1 MRYLLVQQEC
11 ELVRRWLEDP
21 ATATFDQARNSL
33 GPTVAMPIQQQAT
46 LRREPSRGG
55 RVDGGRPKD
64 TDLRPVVQEID
75 DYLLGGRGV
84 RHRSGV
90 KLVTPRAMLARMR
103 WIVRVAEADLGQL
116 EETVVLRLRSLNLSL
131 RLREAWNEDLWL
143 ETKLDDSASESGV
156 LMLTVTGVLAREAT
170 RTECGY
176 HTVPGLEQEVPGLFL
191 VQEVGAADRPVV
203 VRELRFRGE
212 APELVSPT
220 VGELKF
226 EPWLSTAN

>member
-1 MRYLLVQQEC
+1 V
-11 ELVRRWLEDP
+11 
-21 ATATFDQARNSL
+21 
-33 GPTVAMPIQQQAT
+33 
-46 LRREPSRGG
+46 
-55 RVDGGRPKD
+55 
-64 TDLRPVVQEID
+64 
-75 DYLLGGRGV
+75 
-84 RHRSGV
+84 
-90 KLVTPRAMLARMR
+90 
-103 WIVRVAEADLGQL
+103 EADLGQL

-131 RLREAWNEDLWL
+131 RRQLGVYAQRLREAWNEDLWL

-156 LMLTVTGVLAREAT
+156 LLLTVTGVLAREAT

-226 EPWLSTAN
+226 EPWLSTAH